1 MRNLKKVLPVFVAFY
16 CMGFVDIVGTA
27 ANLVKDD
34 MALNDTTMQFLA
46 FMIFIW
52 FGIFSIPTGI
62 LQERIGKKKT
72 VTLSLLI
79 TTVAM
84 LVPFLVYNYYLIL
97 ISFAL
102 IGIGNTVLQVSLNP
116 LLFDVSSKGS
126 YASNMSF
133 SQFIKSVA
141 GFFGPLITVMIFA
154 ELLGDWRYIFLAYG
168 SLSILSMIWIA
179 TTSIEESELKEKPA
193 SFANCFSLLGNRFVF
208 TMVFGIFIVVGLDV
222 GMNTGIPVFLEKY
235 NLDADNAV
243 KNISLYIFALMVSRF
258 LGALILKG
266 LKADLFLVV
275 SSLLTI
281 IGLIL
286 LFLSTNIFLAKT
298 AIVVVGLGSANI
310 FPLIFSISVERMP
323 ERSNEISGLMITAI
337 SGGAI
342 FPLLM
347 GITTKNISVK
357 AGIVFLIIISLY
369 LGIISFWNLS
379 KNRSDL

>member
-1 MRNLKKVLPVFVAFY
+1 MRNIIKVLPVFVAFY

-27 ANLVKDD
+27 VNLVKED
-34 MALNDTTMQFLA
+34 MALNATTMQFLA
-46 FMIFIW
+46 SMIFIW

-72 VTLSLLI
+72 VIISLLI
-79 TTVAM
+79 TTIAM
-84 LVPFLVYNYYLIL
+84 LIPFVLYNYYVIL

-102 IGIGNTVLQVSLNP
+102 IGIGNTILQVSLNP

-154 ELLGDWRYIFLAYG
+154 ERLGDWKYIFLAYG

-179 TTSIEESELKEKPA
+179 ATPIKESVLKEKPA
-193 SFANCFSLLGNRFVF
+193 SFANCFSLLNNRFVF
-208 TMVFGIFIVVGLDV
+208 LMVFGIFIVVGLDV
-222 GMNTGIPVFLEKY
+222 GMNTGIPAFLEKY
-235 NLDADNAV
+235 SLSSDTAV
-243 KNISLYIFALMVSRF
+243 KNISLYIFALMASRF
-258 LGALILKG
+258 LGALILK
-266 LKADLFLVV
+266 KINADSFLIF
-275 SSLLTI
+275 SALLTI
-281 IGLIL
+281 AGLFL
-286 LFLSTNIFLAKT
+286 LFLSGNILMAKT
-298 AIVVVGLGSANI
+298 AIVLVGLGSANI
-310 FPLIFSISVERMP
+310 FPLIFSISIERMP
-323 ERSNEISGLMITAI
+323 DRSNEIAGLMITAI

-347 GITTKNISVK
+347 GIFTQNIGVK
-357 AGIVFLIIISLY
+357 AGIVFLLFISLY

-379 KNRSDL
+379 KNKP